1 MNETA
6 TGKPS
11 YKEHRTTIVAGV
23 GAVGLV
29 ALVLPNTGSRM
40 NWNSLEGN
48 IALTVGGTILAAIG
62 TMVVGLVISGKARGG
77 CVALGVV
84 GLVTALTALVMAAQ
98 KEVEEDSSEAR
109 VIRAELAHGTTT
121 NVKVDG
127 DWVTSLRSAD
137 AQVELGR
144 SEGIDTDNTVRVF
157 ADGSGTIH
165 AQAGANVD
173 TERTTS
179 RREPRMETRTSWC
192 STWGRTQSRRPS
204 WSAKRSVEK
213 SGASAQASEHER
225 AVTGAPAR
233 ATARL
238 RTDDG

>member
-165 AQAGANVD
+165 AQAGANVEHRTYD
-173 TERTTS
+173 VEARTANGNTYQLVLDVGKDAVSTIVVVSETQRGEERC
-179 RREPRMETRTSWC
+179 ECAGE
-192 STWGRTQSRRPS
+192 
-204 WSAKRSVEK
+204 
-213 SGASAQASEHER
+213 
-225 AVTGAPAR
+225 
-233 ATARL
+233 
-238 RTDDG
+238 